1 MDTEDIRKKINS
13 LDPVIDRALIEAL
26 TKKIA
31 HMEGKT
37 VGVKAGNGVSSDV
50 FLDIFNKA
58 VAVLNKKYIEGGTSY
73 IEKYRP
79 YLEKETQEAEEK
91 LNRTDLTPVI
101 GPVYNLESKPFEN
114 QYQTPWPQELVAYS
128 LESYGV

>member
-26 TKKIA
+26 TKKIS
-31 HMEGKT
+31 HMEGKA
-37 VGVKAGNGVSSDV
+37 VGVKAGNGISQDV

-58 VAVLNKKYIEGGTSY
+58 VAVLNQKYIEGGTSY

-79 YLEKETQEAEEK
+79 YLEKETQEAEDK
-91 LNRTDLTPVI
+91 LNKTWESCNDGKLDKEDFRKDLTEW
-101 GPVYNLESKPFEN
+101 YRLNLRNIEIYRKEKK
-114 QYQTPWPQELVAYS
+114 
-128 LESYGV
+128 

>member
-1 MDTEDIRKKINS
+1 MDINDIRKKINS
-13 LDPVIDRALIEAL
+13 LDPVIHRALIEAL

-37 VGVKAGNGVSSDV
+37 VQVKAGNGVSADA

-58 VAVLNKKYIEGGTSY
+58 VAVLNKKYIEGSSSY

-79 YLEKETQEAEEK
+79 YLEKETQEAEDK
-91 LNRTDLTPVI
+91 LNKTWELCSEEKMDLEDFRRDLI
-101 GPVYNLESKPFEN
+101 EWYKLNLRNIEIYRKEKR
-114 QYQTPWPQELVAYS
+114 
-128 LESYGV
+128 

>member
-37 VGVKAGNGVSSDV
+37 VGVKAGNGISQDV

-58 VAVLNKKYIEGGTSY
+58 VAVLNKKYIEGGASY

-79 YLEKETQEAEEK
+79 YLEKETQEAEDK
-91 LNRTDLTPVI
+91 LNKTWELCSEGKMDLEDFRKDLI
-101 GPVYNLESKPFEN
+101 GWYKLNLRNIEIYRKEKR
-114 QYQTPWPQELVAYS
+114 
-128 LESYGV
+128 